1 MEPIIEISGLTKTYG
16 KNDVVK
22 DLNLNIKKGEIFGLL
37 GPNGAG
43 KSTTI
48 RMIMG
53 LTEPTYGGVKVCG
66 LSSSRNPIDVKKHI
80 GYLPEDVGFYGRMT
94 AFENLFYTAQLN
106 GLHGRNA
113 KNRVDD
119 LLVLVGLDQEHDKK
133 VETFSKGMKQRL
145 GLADVLIKDP
155 DIIILDE
162 PTLGLDPAG
171 MRDFLDM
178 IKDLSEK
185 ENMTVLFSSHHLHQV
200 QHICSRVG
208 LFVKGKLIA
217 SGDID
222 SLAAGLFGESTTKVY
237 ASVKNLNAEE
247 LNVEKLT
254 NSLKQIPE
262 VLDVSCKDNEVT
274 IDCRKDITSTIAKVI
289 IKNDLELSY
298 LNRQQYGLDEIYTK
312 YFEGGEYE

>member
-1 MEPIIEISGLTKTYG
+1 MEPIIEISGLTKNYG
-16 KNDVVK
+16 KNTVVK
-22 DLNLNIKKGEIFGLL
+22 DLNLNIEKGEIYGLL

-66 LSSSRNPIDVKKHI
+66 LSSSRNPIEVKKYI

-106 GLHGRNA
+106 GMHGRKA

-155 DIIILDE
+155 KIIILDE

-171 MRDFLDM
+171 MNDFLDL
-178 IKDLSEK
+178 IKNLSEQ

-217 SGDID
+217 SGDIN
-222 SLAAGLFGESTTKVY
+222 SLATGLFGENTTKVF
-237 ASVKNLNAEE
+237 ASVKNLNEEE
-247 LNVEKLT
+247 LKVEKLT

-262 VLDVSCKDNEVT
+262 VLDVSCKDNDVT

-289 IKNDLELSY
+289 VKNDLELSY

-312 YFEGGEYE
+312 YFEGGDYE